1 MSAILHDHQKSC
13 EKSGKYIEAEQAK
26 RRLQELKKE
35 LDHKSKSEIKDRHSK
50 ERQEI
55 EKAHMDEFNQFNE
68 YWDAKMAEF
77 DEEAN
82 KARDG
87 TI

>member
-1 MSAILHDHQKSC
+1 
-13 EKSGKYIEAEQAK
+13 
-26 RRLQELKKE
+26 
-35 LDHKSKSEIKDRHSK
+35 
-50 ERQEI
+50 
-55 EKAHMDEFNQFNE
+55 MDEFNQFNE
-68 YWDAKMAEF
+68 YWDSKMAEF